1 MSGRGQRCPWC
12 GDQPDYIAYHDH
24 VWGRPVAQRNELFE
38 KLCLDGQQ
46 AGLSW
51 LTILRK
57 QQGYRDAFAGFEPES
72 VARFTDQDVETCL
85 GNPAIVR
92 NRKKIESIVGNARA
106 LLAME
111 EGGEDFASFLWSFT
125 GGRPLINAWQS
136 QDQVPTEIA
145 ESRAMSRALRHRG
158 FRFVGPTICYAFM
171 QAVGMINDH
180 LLDCPVREETRK
192 LSDAFVFPLR
202 DRSGPF

>member
-1 MSGRGQRCPWC
+1 MRNEPEKSDGRCPWC

-24 VWGRPVAQRNELFE
+24 VWGRPVTDRNELFG

-57 QQGYRDAFAGFEPES
+57 QPGYRALFADFIPER
-72 VARFTDQDVETCL
+72 VARYSATDIDQCL
-85 GNPAIVR
+85 RDRRIVR
-92 NRKKIESIVGNARA
+92 NRRKLEAIVENARA

-111 EGGEDFASFLWSFT
+111 AAGEDFTFFLWSFV
-125 GGRPLINAWQS
+125 GGTPIINEWV
-136 QDQVPTEIA
+136 QVRDIPAATP
-145 ESRAMSRALRHRG
+145 ESRAMSEALKKRG

-171 QAVGMINDH
+171 QAVGMVNDH
-180 LLDCPVREETRK
+180 LVGCPVRGETLE
-192 LSDAFVFPLR
+192 LSRTLR
-202 DRSGPF
+202 S